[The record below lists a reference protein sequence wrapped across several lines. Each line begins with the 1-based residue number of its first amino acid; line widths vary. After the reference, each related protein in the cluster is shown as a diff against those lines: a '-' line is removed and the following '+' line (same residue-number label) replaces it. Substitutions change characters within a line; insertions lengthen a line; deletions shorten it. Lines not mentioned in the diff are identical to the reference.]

1 MRKKITFLGLALFT
15 LAMAGCNNNAGTD
28 MTPTPT
34 PWGSDGFRV
43 GNQVSDAYV
52 DPGTYL
58 TPKPEDIKAVGY
70 EYDYDSLTYELV
82 WSDEFDYEGAPD
94 ETKWGYDI
102 GGSGWGNNELQ
113 YYTQGDNVTVSDGCL
128 TIEARKETVGSRDYT
143 STRLVTRGKADWL
156 YGKIEVRAK
165 LPTGKGTWPAIW
177 MLPTDRKYGEWPA
190 SGEIDIM
197 EHVGYD
203 QDRIHGTVHTLS
215 YYHSIGTQKGSSIKV
230 NGVSEEFHTYTL
242 EWLPDKIMI
251 SVDGKVYFTFEP
263 TKYKQSPTY
272 REWPFDEK
280 MHLIMNIAIGGDWGG
295 ARGVDENVYPQ
306 QMVIDYVRVYQCPQ
320 ISDMERVE
328 KEVENPMLKADGKV
342 LRNEAGTGDV
352 VQLKGTNAGGY
363 LFQEFWMTPTNAST
377 KVKAEED
384 LYKVLTERFGEDKM
398 PELIGLYQDAY
409 WTEEDFDYCA
419 KLRMNCIRLPFWYRN
434 LVDAEGNFYE
444 NRYERLD
451 WFVSEAAKRNMYVIL
466 DFHGAPGSQNGSD
479 HSGKDGGDDKK
490 NASEFFFGENA
501 EANQELYYKIWE
513 DMAAHYKGN
522 PWVAGYDLLNEPY
535 CTYRY
540 NSGLSDRNL
549 REMLWEIYD
558 VAYERIRA
566 VDPDHV
572 IIMEATWDPVD
583 LPAPEKYG
591 WENVM
596 YEYHN
601 YLYDDYDNAKGQ
613 QITNMKKKL
622 NAIAKAN
629 YNVPSYLGEFAFFN
643 NLEAWD
649 EGMELVNETG
659 ISWTTWTYKVIAE
672 YGNWGIRNQ
681 KNWKVNAETF
691 TYENIENAWSK
702 VGESVE
708 NTGLAK
714 VLYEYYKLPYISCE

>member
-1 MRKKITFLGLALFT
+1 
-15 LAMAGCNNNAGTD
+15 
-28 MTPTPT
+28 
-34 PWGSDGFRV
+34 
-43 GNQVSDAYV
+43 
-52 DPGTYL
+52 
-58 TPKPEDIKAVGY
+58 
-70 EYDYDSLTYELV
+70 
-82 WSDEFDYEGAPD
+82 
-94 ETKWGYDI
+94 
-102 GGSGWGNNELQ
+102 
-113 YYTQGDNVTVSDGCL
+113 
-128 TIEARKETVGSRDYT
+128 
-143 STRLVTRGKADWL
+143 
-156 YGKIEVRAK
+156 
-165 LPTGKGTWPAIW
+165 
-177 MLPTDRKYGEWPA
+177 
-190 SGEIDIM
+190 
-197 EHVGYD
+197 
-203 QDRIHGTVHTLS
+203 
-215 YYHSIGTQKGSSIKV
+215 
-230 NGVSEEFHTYTL
+230 
-242 EWLPDKIMI
+242 
-251 SVDGKVYFTFEP
+251 
-263 TKYKQSPTY
+263 
-272 REWPFDEK
+272 
-280 MHLIMNIAIGGDWGG
+280 
-295 ARGVDENVYPQ
+295 
-306 QMVIDYVRVYQCPQ
+306 
-320 ISDMERVE
+320 
-328 KEVENPMLKADGKV
+328 
-342 LRNEAGTGDV
+342 